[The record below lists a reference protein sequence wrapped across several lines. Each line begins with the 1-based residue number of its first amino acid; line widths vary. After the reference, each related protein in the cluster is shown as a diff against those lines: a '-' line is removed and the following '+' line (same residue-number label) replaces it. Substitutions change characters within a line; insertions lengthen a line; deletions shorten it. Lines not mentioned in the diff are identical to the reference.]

1 MYSLRQKWDYC
12 IDQVQLVPL
21 KQTTTPK
28 KNIMKKTI
36 VLAAMLAGTLS
47 AQAAFVAS
55 AESYG
60 IINIPIE
67 IGMNAIGINVLPMS
81 AASNLVQ
88 NVIVGDE
95 LVSGESQDSAAAMYI
110 FNGTGY
116 NIYWLSNTG
125 VTVTN
130 WTNGGSAP
138 TANPGTGMWIKS
150 PTACTIYQMGL
161 VPTNATINIACAPT
175 SNTFIANPYPIALD
189 FDGDG
194 SKINWSGVAVG
205 AKRLS
210 AADLIRVWNGV
221 GYDTYYY
228 YYNAAAPA
236 STGWYNAS
244 GDHAP
249 LIKAGEGFWF
259 FRRGGTGSVNV
270 PVTNPFAQ

>member
-1 MYSLRQKWDYC
+1 
-12 IDQVQLVPL
+12 
-21 KQTTTPK
+21 
-28 KNIMKKTI
+28 MKKTI
-36 VLAAMLAGTLS
+36 VLAAMLVGTVS
-47 AQAAFVAS
+47 AQAAFVPS
-55 AESYG
+55 GETYG
-60 IINIPIE
+60 IINIPIAV
-67 IGMNAIGINVLPMS
+67 GMNAVGINVLPMS
-81 AASNLVQ
+81 GDNTDVQ
-88 NVIVGDE
+88 NVIVGTE
-95 LVSGESQDSAAAMYI
+95 LVSGESQESAAAMYI

-161 VPTNATINIACAPT
+161 VPTNATINIACAAT

-189 FDGDG
+189 FDGAG
-194 SKINWSGVAVG
+194 SKIDWTGVAVG

-228 YYNAAAPA
+228 YYNADAPG

-244 GDHAP
+244 GDPAP
-249 LIKAGEGFWF
+249 TIPAGEGFWF
-259 FRRGGTGSVNV
+259 FRRAGTGSVNV
-270 PVTNPFAQ
+270 PFTNPFAE